1 MKEELHKNQVAF
13 QCRQALLARW
23 VVPSVLSS
31 SQEESHIAL
40 AAISTWKS
48 QYIHLLKRPSNQ
60 SWATTEKKAGG
71 VPLLHTLHFPFPR
84 TTPTNQ
90 LGIRKQLRSRLAF
103 DSNFD
108 YFLIFHGLISNLHRG
123 STGRSQLLLSY
134 CYLPFLNILGS
145 LESLLASL
153 LIPLNE

>member
-48 QYIHLLKRPSNQ
+48 QYIHLLKRPR
-60 SWATTEKKAGG
+60 AE
-71 VPLLHTLHFPFPR
+71 LLLRRRQVVSHYYILCISHFLEPHQ
-84 TTPTNQ
+84 PTN
-90 LGIRKQLRSRLAF
+90 LELES
-103 DSNFD
+103 
-108 YFLIFHGLISNLHRG
+108 
-123 STGRSQLLLSY
+123 
-134 CYLPFLNILGS
+134 S
-145 LESLLASL
+145 LEAQ
-153 LIPLNE
+153 

>member
-48 QYIHLLKRPSNQ
+48 QYIHLLKRPSNEEKPGR
-60 SWATTEKKAGG
+60 WCPTILTTYSA
-71 VPLLHTLHFPFPR
+71 FPISFST

-90 LGIRKQLRSRLAF
+90 LGIRKQFSRVAF

-108 YFLIFHGLISNLHRG
+108 YFLIFHGLISNLH
-123 STGRSQLLLSY
+123 
-134 CYLPFLNILGS
+134 
-145 LESLLASL
+145 
-153 LIPLNE
+153 

>member
-48 QYIHLLKRPSNQ
+48 QYIHLLKRPSNENWEGSQ
-60 SWATTEKKAGG
+60 AGG
-71 VPLLHTLHFPFPR
+71 VPPLLHITTHTLHFPFPSPQPHQ
-84 TTPTNQ
+84 PTN
-90 LGIRKQLRSRLAF
+90 LELESSSPVAF

-108 YFLIFHGLISNLHRG
+108 YFLIFHGLISNLH
-123 STGRSQLLLSY
+123 
-134 CYLPFLNILGS
+134 
-145 LESLLASL
+145 
-153 LIPLNE
+153 

>member
-40 AAISTWKS
+40 AAISTRKS

-90 LGIRKQLRSRLAF
+90 LGIRKQLRSSVAF

-123 STGRSQLLLSY
+123 STGRSQHLLSL
-134 CYLPFLNILGS
+134 YLPFLNILGS

>member
-60 SWATTEKKAGG
+60 SWATTTEKKAGG

-90 LGIRKQLRSRLAF
+90 LGIRKQPGSSVAF

-123 STGRSQLLLSY
+123 STGRSQLLLSL
-134 CYLPFLNILGS
+134 YLPFLNILGS

>member
-60 SWATTEKKAGG
+60 SWATTTEKKAGG

-123 STGRSQLLLSY
+123 STGRSQLLLSL
-134 CYLPFLNILGS
+134 YLPFLNILGS